1 MGGPLIFLIGLV
13 LVGNSWQQ
21 SLLEGLI
28 TLYQEGQDQFNREP
42 RDAIDM
48 LPEYD
53 FIVIGAGTA
62 GCVVANRLSEN
73 PKWNVLLIEA
83 GNLQKHHYKTRL
95 RLFRTFRPFRKLPNG
110 YAHPCQLPP
119 IHRNQLEIQNRTK
132 WTLLHGHG

>member
-83 GNLQKHHYKTRL
+83 GNLH
-95 RLFRTFRPFRKLPNG
+95 
-110 YAHPCQLPP
+110 
-119 IHRNQLEIQNRTK
+119 
-132 WTLLHGHG
+132 